1 MGTSKKSLSIFWR
14 ANSAHPGL
22 FYGTI
27 SGFVTGMILQKIMLP
42 LLGAHVINV
51 LVAANAA
58 GTTNY
63 WPLFAPYL
71 GLFALLVIVAQ
82 SLNDGA
88 LWLLSKLETKVRPEL
103 QMRVFSLLVNQSL
116 GFHANNFSGALVNQ
130 TNKFTGSYIVLTD
143 VFSINVI
150 MTFVISVVAISVV
163 AWFLPWVALAMT
175 VWTAFFVWLNVYL
188 TRRRMHLSRI
198 AAKADSVL
206 TAHLADAI
214 GNVGA
219 IKAFA
224 REDDEREMHQQKAD
238 DRANKKYASWVK
250 STKNDFTFGLMIG
263 TLQLI
268 VLALLVHFGMQ
279 GTVAIGTLLLVQVY
293 VTQLISQL
301 WGLSGITRNIEQ
313 ALSDAA
319 EMTEI
324 LGGALEIEDA
334 RNPKPLTVKK
344 GAIAF
349 NDVTF
354 THDGSDDALFHNF
367 NLQVDHGEK
376 IGLVGKSGSGK
387 TSLTRLL
394 LRFVDIDGGTITI
407 DGQDISQVRQADLR
421 SKIAYVPQE
430 PVLFHRSLRENIA
443 YSMPGAADAEV
454 HKAAK
459 LAHAHEFIQ
468 TLPHGYETMVGE
480 RGVKLSGGQR
490 QRIAI
495 ARAILKNAPILVLD
509 EATSALDSESER
521 LIQDALK
528 QLMKGRT
535 TIVIAHRLSTI
546 QNMDRIVV
554 LDDGKVIEQ
563 GSHTELLKTDGIYAS
578 LWKRQSGGFLEE

>member
-27 SGFVTGMILQKIMLP
+27 AGFVAGMVLQKIVLP
-42 LLGAHVINV
+42 LIAAHVINV
-51 LVAANAA
+51 LIATHAA
-58 GTTNY
+58 GTTGY
-63 WPLFAPYL
+63 WPVFAPHL
-71 GLFALLVIVAQ
+71 GLFAVIAVAAQ
-82 SLNDGA
+82 ICNDGA
-88 LWLLSKLETKVRPEL
+88 LYLLSKLETKVRPEL
-103 QMRVFSLLVNQSL
+103 QMRIFNLLVNQSL
-116 GFHANNFSGALVNQ
+116 SFHANNFSGSLVSQ
-130 TNKFTGSYIVLTD
+130 TSKFTGSYIALTD
-143 VFSINVI
+143 TLVINIV
-150 MTFVISVVAISVV
+150 MMSVISLVAIAVV

-175 VWTAFFVWLNVYL
+175 VWTISFVWLNILL
-188 TRRRMHLSRI
+188 TRRRMHLSRL
-198 AAKADSVL
+198 AAQADSVM

-214 GNVGA
+214 GNVSA

-224 REDDEREMHQQKAD
+224 REDTEIDLHHFKAH
-238 DRANKKYASWVK
+238 DRANKKYAAWIRG
-250 STKNDFTFGLMIG
+250 TKNDFYFGMMMAI
-263 TLQLI
+263 LQLS
-268 VLALLVHFGMQ
+268 VLALLVSSTMENA
-279 GTVAIGTLLLVQVY
+279 VAIGTLLLVQVY
-293 VTQLISQL
+293 VTQLMSQL
-301 WGLSGITRNIEQ
+301 WGLSGLTRNVEQ

-324 LGGALEIEDA
+324 LGEELEIRDP
-334 RNPKPLTVKK
+334 RDPQPFTVKK

-349 NDVTF
+349 TDVTF
-354 THDGSDDALFHNF
+354 THDGSNGALFHNF
-367 NLQVDHGEK
+367 NLHVNHGEK

-394 LRFVDIDGGTITI
+394 LRFVDIDRGKIEI
-407 DGQDISQVRQADLR
+407 DGQNIAHIKQADLR
-421 SKIAYVPQE
+421 AKIAYVPQE
-430 PVLFHRSLRENIA
+430 PILFHRSLRENIA
-443 YSMPGAADAEV
+443 YGMPAATDADV
-454 HKAAK
+454 YKAAK

-468 TLPHGYETMVGE
+468 TLPKGYGTMVGE

-521 LIQDALK
+521 LIQDALQ

-554 LDDGKVIEQ
+554 LDDGKVLEQ
-563 GSHTELLKTDGIYAS
+563 GSHTELLKTDGIYAG

>member
-14 ANSAHPGL
+14 ANTAHPAL

-27 SGFVTGMILQKIMLP
+27 CAFIAGMILQKIGLP
-42 LLGAHVINV
+42 LIAAQLINA
-51 LVAANAA
+51 LIATHAA
-58 GTTNY
+58 GVTDY
-63 WPLFAPYL
+63 WPVFLPYL
-71 GLFALLVIVAQ
+71 SWFATVAIVAQ
-82 SLNDGA
+82 LCNDGA
-88 LWLLSKLETKVRPEL
+88 LYLLSKLETRVRPEL
-103 QMRVFSLLVNQSL
+103 QMRIFNLLVNQSL
-116 GFHANNFSGALVNQ
+116 SFHANNFSGSLVSQ
-130 TNKFTGSYIVLTD
+130 TSKFTGSYVVLTD
-143 VFSINVI
+143 TLVINIV
-150 MTFVISVVAISVV
+150 MMSVISLVAIGVV
-163 AWFLPWVALAMT
+163 AWFLPWVALAMI
-175 VWTAFFVWLNVYL
+175 VWTIFFVWLNIVL
-188 TRRRMHLSRI
+188 TRRRMHLSRL
-198 AAKADSVL
+198 AATADSVM

-214 GNVGA
+214 GNVSA

-224 REDDEREMHQQKAD
+224 REDAEIGIHRVKAH
-238 DRANKKYASWVK
+238 DRANKKYAAWIRG
-250 STKNDFTFGLMIG
+250 TWNDFYFGILMII
-263 TLQLI
+263 LQLG
-268 VLALLVHFGMQ
+268 VLALLVDATMENA
-279 GTVAIGTLLLVQVY
+279 VAIGTLLLVQVY
-293 VTQLISQL
+293 VTQLMSQL
-301 WGLSGITRNIEQ
+301 WGLSGLTRNVEQ

-324 LGGALEIEDA
+324 LGEELEVQDVA
-334 RNPKPLTVKK
+334 NPQPFAVKK

-367 NLQVDHGEK
+367 SLQVKSGEK

-407 DGQDISQVRQADLR
+407 DGYDIAKVRQADLR
-421 SKIAYVPQE
+421 AKIAYVPQE
-430 PVLFHRSLRENIA
+430 PILFHRTLRENIA
-443 YSMPGAADAEV
+443 YGLPDATDADV

-459 LAHAHEFIQ
+459 LAHAHEFIKN
-468 TLPHGYETMVGE
+468 LPHAYQTMVGE

-554 LDDGKVIEQ
+554 LDDGKVLEQ
-563 GSHTELLKTDGIYAS
+563 GSHAELLKTDGIYAS
-578 LWKRQSGGFLEE
+578 LWKRQSGGFLED